1 MRHTFCVRA
10 LEQMHEKEFD
20 LYTSLPLLSVYLG
33 HKHITETEY
42 YLRMVEDHFGGILS
56 RTDSYVPDIFPQYG
70 EEAAE
75 KEMADAGLPDP
86 VFENRRNEFVV
97 TLYNGT
103 VSYRSVPSKPSV
115 VMESALYAVNGPDTE
130 EVPGEKSVQDL
141 LKFCARP
148 RSKTEIAEFM
158 GVKTLY

>member
-1 MRHTFCVRA
+1 MQIDFFKDRLEIHSPGNLYGRMTVAQLGVARPDLCNPA
-10 LEQMHEKEFD
+10 LAVMAE
-20 LYTSLPLLSVYLG
+20 SLTGAENRYS
-33 HKHITETEY
+33 
-42 YLRMVEDHFGGILS
+42 GIPTI
-56 RTDSYVPDIFPQYG
+56 R
-70 EEAAE
+70 

-103 VSYRSVPSKPSV
+103 VIYRSVPSKPSV

-141 LKFCARP
+141 LKFCAP
-148 RSKTEIAEFM
+148 ISLTESWENYTIALLSAWGF
-158 GVKTLY
+158 LI